1 MSITYY
7 HLLYLFLVISIRW
20 FFIGAGLLQIYEKI
34 GVEKNWIAMIPFVGF
49 KPLFE
54 YVGVGF
60 WLILLSFIPEI
71 GIYVFS
77 SLICFVLLRFGLKI
91 RMNLFVI
98 FGLTVLAEIFL
109 LFIAYKKDVDYN
121 PVDEL
126 EVLRRKCEE
135 AEKLENEQQYELLN
149 KNNE

>member
-1 MSITYY
+1 
-7 HLLYLFLVISIRW
+7 
-20 FFIGAGLLQIYEKI
+20 
-34 GVEKNWIAMIPFVGF
+34 MIPFVGF

-98 FGLTVLAEIFL
+98 FGLTVLPEIFL